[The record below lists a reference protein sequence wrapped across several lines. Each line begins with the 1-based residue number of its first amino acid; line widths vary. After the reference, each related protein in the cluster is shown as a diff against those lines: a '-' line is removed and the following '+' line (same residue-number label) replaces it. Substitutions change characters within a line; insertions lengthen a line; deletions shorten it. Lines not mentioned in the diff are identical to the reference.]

1 MQLCFSRIR
10 IQTTHA
16 GTDLMAA
23 AAMRAMAHRIRTA
36 ITDRIAAAGET
47 VANAVEPTAS
57 HRTDEILLVIV
68 RAIGQIEV
76 V

>member
-1 MQLCFSRIR
+1 
-10 IQTTHA
+10 
-16 GTDLMAA
+16 MAA

-47 VANAVEPTAS
+47 VANAVETVAIAVEPTAS